1 MRFKTDIEAVILAVL
16 AHGPR
21 HGYGIA
27 KTIRSESGGL
37 LKLGEGQLYPL
48 LRAMEEAGWVI
59 GEWDPAAGDQPRR
72 IYSLSE
78 DGGVELAR
86 RAQSWQA
93 FVQAVDRFI
102 PAPPLKSQS
111 EGSKSFEATKQ

>member
-37 LKLGEGQLYPL
+37 LKLGEGQLYPA
-48 LRAMEEAGWVI
+48 LRAMEEAGWVL
-59 GEWDPAAGDQPRR
+59 GEWDPLAGEQPRR

-78 DGGVELAR
+78 AGAAELAR
-86 RAQSWQA
+86 RAKRWHA
-93 FVQAVDRFI
+93 FADAVEQFLP
-102 PAPPLKSQS
+102 PA
-111 EGSKSFEATKQ
+111 ATLAEVTQ